1 MSEILVISLV
11 SGRTHMPRVEIQVPT
26 GRAQLSHLEAIDLA
40 MNILH
45 CVNGAQA
52 DAFIFEWV
60 KKRIP
65 NAGDNEAINL
75 MQDFRE
81 FRNEIDLRERNEE

>member
-1 MSEILVISLV
+1 MAEILVTSLV
-11 SGRTHMPRVEIQVPT
+11 SSSTKLPRIELQVPN

-40 MNILH
+40 MNILQ

-52 DAFIFEWV
+52 DAFIFDWV

-65 NAGDNEAINL
+65 GAGDNEAANL
-75 MQDFRE
+75 MKDFRD
-81 FRNEIDLRERNEE
+81 FRDEIDIKERNR